1 MAIDK
6 IKKSDDRKPVR
17 DKIDRIKIQTDGHR
31 IKNETIKLNV
41 TKTKNKKLR
50 DQIDMLRKELMS
62 KREECKHLIKMT
74 DKARSLA
81 EE

>member
-1 MAIDK
+1 MITEDQIKQVNSEIVEKKVAIDK

-50 DQIDMLRKELMS
+50 DQIDMLRKELM
-62 KREECKHLIKMT
+62 
-74 DKARSLA
+74 
-81 EE
+81 